1 MNMET
6 VEVVAAAIV
15 QGSKVLAG
23 RRSPTKN
30 LPGMWELPGGK
41 VEDKESHSHALQ
53 RELREELGIIAEV
66 GEHVASTFHEASPYA
81 INLHTY
87 LVRCFDGEIEIGDSH
102 DDLKWID
109 SSDLAR
115 YEWAPA
121 DVEVI
126 YLLEKY
132 LS

>member
-1 MNMET
+1 MKT

-15 QGSKVLAG
+15 QGTQILAC
-23 RRSPTKN
+23 RRSTTKN
-30 LPGMWELPGGK
+30 LPGKWELPGGK
-41 VEDKESHSHALQ
+41 VEASESHSLALQ
-53 RELREELGIIAEV
+53 RELREELGINAEV
-66 GEHVASTFHEASPYA
+66 GALVASTFHEASPYA

-87 LVRCFDGEIEIGDSH
+87 LVRSFEGQIEIGDSH
-102 DDLKWID
+102 DDFKWLD
-109 SSDLAR
+109 SSDLAS

-126 YLLEKY
+126 NLIDNY

>member
-15 QGSKVLAG
+15 QGSKVLAC

-41 VEDKESHSHALQ
+41 VEDNESHSHALQ
-53 RELREELGIIAEV
+53 RELREELGINAVV

-87 LVRCFDGEIEIGDSH
+87 LVHSFEGEIEIGDSH
-102 DDLKWID
+102 DDLKWLD

-126 YLLEKY
+126 FLIEKY

>member
-6 VEVVAAAIV
+6 VEVVAAAII
-15 QGSKVLAG
+15 QGSKILAC

-30 LPGMWELPGGK
+30 LSGLWELPGGK
-41 VEDKESHSHALQ
+41 VEDKESHSLALQ
-53 RELREELGIIAEV
+53 RELREELEINAEI
-66 GEHVASTFHEASPYA
+66 GSHIASTFHAASPYA

-87 LVRCFDGEIEIGDSH
+87 LVHSFEGEIKIGDSH
-102 DDLKWID
+102 DDLKWLD
-109 SSDLAR
+109 SSDLAV

-126 YLLEKY
+126 IQIEKY
-132 LS
+132 LL

>member
-1 MNMET
+1 MNMNT

-15 QGSKVLAG
+15 QGSKILAC

-41 VEDKESHSHALQ
+41 VEDKEPHSLALQ
-53 RELREELGIIAEV
+53 RELYEELGINAEV

-87 LVRCFDGEIEIGDSH
+87 LVRSFEGEIVIGDSH
-102 DDLKWID
+102 DDLKWLD

-126 YLLEKY
+126 NLIETY

>member
-1 MNMET
+1 MSMET

-15 QGSKVLAG
+15 QGTKILAC
-23 RRSPTKN
+23 RRSATKN

-41 VEDKESHSHALQ
+41 VEDKESHSLALQ
-53 RELREELGIIAEV
+53 RELREELGINAEV
-66 GEHVASTFHEASPYA
+66 GVHVASTFHKASPYA

-87 LVRCFDGEIEIGDSH
+87 LVRSFEGEIEIGDSH
-102 DDLKWID
+102 DDLKWLD

-121 DVEVI
+121 DIEVI
-126 YLLEKY
+126 NLIDKY